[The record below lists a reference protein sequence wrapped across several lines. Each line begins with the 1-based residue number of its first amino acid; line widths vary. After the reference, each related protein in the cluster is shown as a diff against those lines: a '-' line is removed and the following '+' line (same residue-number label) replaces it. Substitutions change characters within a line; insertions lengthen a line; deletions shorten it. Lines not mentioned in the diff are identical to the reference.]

1 MELYNSARA
10 REKICFKPRGVL
22 SGCPKNQVVSRI
34 FMRRFDKPIFVTRP
48 YLPPLEDFKQGLEE
62 IWSNQWLTNNGP
74 MLQRFQKELSRYLGV
89 PETNLALFNNGTLA
103 LELGYYAMGLSG
115 GEVITTPFTFVATSH
130 ALVRIG
136 AKPVFADIDPETMC
150 LSPETAE
157 KLITPRTKAI
167 VPVHVYGNVC
177 DVEGFERLSE
187 KYGVKIIYDAAHAFG
202 VKGGKVRRW
211 DGEKEDEVSI
221 GCCGDMSMFSFH
233 PTKLFHSCE
242 GGLLVFKE
250 AALQEKLFN
259 LRNFAI
265 KSETECI
272 DVGSNAKMNEFQ
284 ALMGLE
290 CLKKIDE
297 LLDDR
302 QKIYDTYVEGFTDC
316 ADVTLVRH
324 SQNKA
329 YVPILFKDFAT
340 RERVYKELKEQ
351 CNVYS
356 RRYFYPLL
364 TDFTPYAYGKGAC
377 PIAESLASRV
387 LTLPTY
393 YGLPLEDIKAIV
405 ENVKE
410 FLN

>member
-1 MELYNSARA
+1 M
-10 REKICFKPRGVL
+10 
-22 SGCPKNQVVSRI
+22 
-34 FMRRFDKPIFVTRP
+34 TRP
-48 YLPPLEDFKQGLEE
+48 YLPPLEEFKRGLEE
-62 IWSNQWLTNNGP
+62 VWSNQWLTNNGP
-74 MLQRFQKELSRYLGV
+74 MLQGFQKELSRYLGV

-130 ALVRIG
+130 ALKRIG
-136 AKPVFADIDPETMC
+136 ANPVFADIDPETMC
-150 LSPETAE
+150 LSPEAAE

-177 DVEGFERLSE
+177 DVEGFERLGQ

-202 VKGGKVRRW
+202 VKSLNRVEYVERVERKLY
-211 DGEKEDEVSI
+211 EY
-221 GCCGDMSMFSFH
+221 GDMSMFSFH

-242 GGLLVFKE
+242 GGLLVFKDTKV
-250 AALQEKLFN
+250 QEKLFE

-265 KSETECI
+265 HSETECV
-272 DVGSNAKMNEFQ
+272 DVGSNAKMNELQ

-290 CLKKIDE
+290 CLKKMGE
-297 LLDDR
+297 LLDYR
-302 QKIYDTYVEGFTDC
+302 QKIYRAYEEVFADC
-316 ADVTLVRH
+316 PEVKIVPY

-329 YVPILFKDFAT
+329 YIPVLFKDFAT
-340 RERVYKELKEQ
+340 RERVYSELKEK
-351 CNVYS
+351 CNVFP

-364 TDFTPYAYGKGAC
+364 IDFAPYAYGKGSC
-377 PIAESLASRV
+377 PVAEDIASRV

-393 YGLPLEDIKAIV
+393 YGLPLEDVTVIA

-410 FLN
+410 IVG